1 MPSHVSINDDDVY
14 GLGRAENIVAL
25 TGGLLDGSEIAAVDF
40 QHGKWTQFYL
50 IEKLKLEDS
59 AIFIENTLVILSS
72 STKQSML

>member
-40 QHGKWTQFYL
+40 QHGVMRDRETVKIQICWPSGH
-50 IEKLKLEDS
+50 KC
-59 AIFIENTLVILSS
+59 
-72 STKQSML
+72 KQIAVREHDGLQ